1 MTTSAPAP
9 APVSVSAPVSAPAL
23 AASIAELRERL
34 AQLERGGNGGGTGSN
49 GGGRGALSRRGN
61 RGTGDNSEACALPS
75 EHAALDASLP
85 AGGWP
90 LGALTE
96 LLGDATGIGE
106 LQLLIPVLTQL
117 AHAGR
122 CIAWVAP
129 PYLPYAPALAQQG
142 LLPERLL
149 IIRTTRPQESLWA
162 TEQALRCPAM
172 GAVLGWTA
180 HIVDRSLR
188 RLQLAAEAGGTLG
201 ILHRPAA
208 AAEEPSPAALR
219 LQLRA
224 AADGLVLEVK
234 KARGGRA
241 GARLHLPRSSLARS
255 LPEGRDAVVM
265 HTSAGVG
272 A

>member
-1 MTTSAPAP
+1 MT
-9 APVSVSAPVSAPAL
+9 VSAPAI
-23 AASIAELRERL
+23 AASIAELRARL
-34 AQLERGGNGGGTGSN
+34 TLLERAGNAGSSGAPGRRRDCGAGGN
-49 GGGRGALSRRGN
+49 
-61 RGTGDNSEACALPS
+61 DEACALPS
-75 EHAALDASLP
+75 GHIALDASLP

-106 LQLLIPVLTQL
+106 LQLLIPALAQL

-122 CIAWVAP
+122 GIVWVAP
-129 PYLPYAPALAQQG
+129 PYLPYAPALAQRG

-162 TEQALRCPAM
+162 IEQALRCPAM

-208 AAEEPSPAALR
+208 AADEPSPAALR
-219 LQLRA
+219 LRLRA
-224 AADGLVLEVK
+224 AADGLALEVR

-255 LPEGRDAVVM
+255 SLEGRDAVVV
-265 HTSAGVG
+265 HTSAGAG